1 MALSTLGIQFKYA
14 KAANETTPP
23 ASVYTDLGD
32 FITDFPGFSSTAN
45 TIDVTPIG
53 EEAYMRYVA
62 GLADTGGAVD
72 VTFNL
77 GATEIAGIEAMK
89 TAAGTA
95 TEKGVLWFLIAHPR
109 ITGKNAFAFKAE
121 VGSLALPAVAPN
133 SAFQTTISL
142 IPNYVVDGLVADP
155 DTTTTP

>member
-23 ASVYTDLGD
+23 ASAYTDLAD
-32 FITDFPGFSSTAN
+32 YITDFPGFSSSAN

-53 EEAYMRYVA
+53 EDAYMRYVA

-77 GATEIAGIEAMK
+77 GANEITAIEAMK
-89 TAAGTA
+89 TAASTA
-95 TEKGVLWFLIAHPR
+95 TEKGVLWFLITHPR
-109 ITGKNAFAFKAE
+109 ITGKNSFAFKAE
-121 VGSLALPAVAPN
+121 TGSLALPALAPN
-133 SAFQTTISL
+133 SAYQTTISL

-155 DTTTTP
+155 DTTP